1 MRGKTAW
8 IASAT
13 AAGGLLLAGVTAAA
27 FPGAGH
33 SPSRVQLAAYSA
45 SAPSIALDNCPILAQ
60 GYQGG
65 CVNQLQTEL
74 NTIDH
79 AGLPVDGIFGPLT
92 RQAVITFQQQHGV
105 TPADGIVGP
114 LTKAALDKAS
124 SSPSQPGVPAGS
136 AVNLDNCP
144 TLSEGYRG
152 GCVNQLQTELNSI
165 DHAGLPVD
173 GIFGPQTQQAVI
185 TFQQNNDV
193 SPADGVVGPLTK
205 AALDQTGAPAAPG
218 SSNGPVILD
227 DCPVLAQGYQGG
239 CVNELQTELNTDDNA
254 GLPVDG
260 IFGPLTRQAVIT
272 FQQQHGVT
280 PADGI
285 VGPLTKAALDNTN
298 SVSTPGPGAPL
309 SPLQICE
316 AQGGLVPDGNGG
328 CTHDGTVGQG
338 KSVSDCVYEATIE
351 EAKKLAAEGISADA
365 AKLLAKTW
373 AKRLSGIYD
382 VGSAVYCVLLAPP
395 GN

>member
-13 AAGGLLLAGVTAAA
+13 AAGALLLAGVAAAA

-33 SPSRVQLAAYSA
+33 SRARAQLAAYSA
-45 SAPSIALDNCPILAQ
+45 SAPSVVLDNCPILVQ

-65 CVNQLQTEL
+65 CVNELQTEL
-74 NTIDH
+74 NTIDN

-92 RQAVITFQQQHGV
+92 RHAVITFQQQHGV

-114 LTKAALDKAS
+114 LTKAALDQAGAPTAPG
-124 SSPSQPGVPAGS
+124 PSTPSGPVT
-136 AVNLDNCP
+136 LDNCP
-144 TLSEGYRG
+144 TL
-152 GCVNQLQTELNSI
+152 V
-165 DHAGLPVD
+165 
-173 GIFGPQTQQAVI
+173 
-185 TFQQNNDV
+185 
-193 SPADGVVGPLTK
+193 
-205 AALDQTGAPAAPG
+205 
-218 SSNGPVILD
+218 
-227 DCPVLAQGYQGG
+227 QGYQGG
-239 CVNELQTELNTDDNA
+239 CVNELQTELNIDDNA

-309 SPLQICE
+309 TPLQMCE

-365 AKLLAKTW
+365 AKLLAKT
-373 AKRLSGIYD
+373 AVKRLLGIYD

-395 GN
+395 GH